1 MACSTLKT
9 IRVET
14 ASFGTTTIPLHGL
27 EVLALD
33 TVVTVRAQGTVPLV
47 VVLGTVGSVVEDV
60 EIGGWEGGVAFETDE
75 AATVVSSG

>member
-1 MACSTLKT
+1 
-9 IRVET
+9 
-14 ASFGTTTIPLHGL
+14 
-27 EVLALD
+27 
-33 TVVTVRAQGTVPLV
+33 V